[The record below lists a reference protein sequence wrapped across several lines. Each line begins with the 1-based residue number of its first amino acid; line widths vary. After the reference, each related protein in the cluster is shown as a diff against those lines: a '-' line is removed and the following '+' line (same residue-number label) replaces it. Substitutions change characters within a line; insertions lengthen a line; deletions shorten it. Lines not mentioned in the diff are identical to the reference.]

1 MCQPFFNLFFPS
13 FFSLFFGFEYYKC
26 TCFPVLLIFTKFI
39 LCFHLQQTINKKNSK
54 LQKNTDRKIQNA
66 ITAATRVDQKLKKMK
81 QTTDKKLKDTKGKI
95 ENKVK
100 AVRKLVSV
108 TKATAA

>member
-1 MCQPFFNLFFPS
+1 M
-13 FFSLFFGFEYYKC
+13 
-26 TCFPVLLIFTKFI
+26 
-39 LCFHLQQTINKKNSK
+39 
-54 LQKNTDRKIQNA
+54 
-66 ITAATRVDQKLKKMK
+66 TAATKVEQKLKKMK